1 MSTDV
6 PQPFTLDLADPA
18 ATDLAA
24 TGGKGS
30 SLAHLAAA
38 GLPVPEGF
46 HVTTGAYR
54 AAVAGAP
61 QLAIVEA
68 AAQVDPD
75 RPETHEAAAARIAEV
90 FAGLEVP
97 EEVSDAVRAGY
108 SSLRGPALSR
118 LAASDPA
125 VAVRSSATAEDLPGM
140 SFAGQ
145 QDSYLNIRGEEALL
159 RAVRDCWASLWT
171 ARAIGYR
178 ARHAISAD
186 EVALAV
192 VVQHLVNA
200 DAAGVLFTL
209 DPMTGS
215 RDHVLINA
223 SWGLG
228 EAVVGG
234 RVTPDTYLVARVG
247 GTVRRTVSTKEIRTV
262 RTDEGTRDEP
272 VPTELRDAP
281 SLTDEQAS
289 GLADLGIRIEEL
301 YGTPMDVE
309 WAVHDGAPFVLQ
321 ARPVTGE
328 PAADPRRRGDMGRPG
343 QNTGFPPVTPST
355 VPET

>member
-6 PQPFTLDLADPA
+6 PQPFVLDLADPA
-18 ATDLAA
+18 ATDLAT

-30 SLAHLAAA
+30 SLARLAAA

-46 HVTTGAYR
+46 HVTTDAYR
-54 AAVAGAP
+54 AALAGAP
-61 QLAIVEA
+61 QRAIVEA

-90 FAGLEVP
+90 FADLEIPP
-97 EEVSDAVRAGY
+97 EVADAVRAGY
-108 SSLRGPALSR
+108 SSLSGPALSR
-118 LAASDPA
+118 GASDPA

-178 ARHAISAD
+178 ARHGIPAEDVS
-186 EVALAV
+186 LAV
-192 VVQHLVNA
+192 VVQQMVPA
-200 DAAGVLFTL
+200 DAAGILFTV

-215 RDHVLINA
+215 RDWVVINA
-223 SWGLG
+223 AWGLG

-234 RVTPDTYLVARVG
+234 RVNPDTFLVARVG
-247 GTVRRTVSTKEIRTV
+247 YAVRVTVSDKEVRTV
-262 RTDEGTRDEP
+262 RTDDGTWDEP
-272 VPTELRDAP
+272 VPAELRRRP
-281 SLTDEQAS
+281 SLTDVQAAQ
-289 GLADLGIRIEEL
+289 LAAIGVRIEEL
-301 YGTPMDVE
+301 YEAPVDVE
-309 WAVHDGAPFVLQ
+309 WAVHDGRPFILQ
-321 ARPVTGE
+321 ARPVTGT
-328 PAADPRRRGDMGRPG
+328 ATSS
-343 QNTGFPPVTPST
+343 QNTGLPPVTPST

>member
-1 MSTDV
+1 VSADSS
-6 PQPFTLDLADPA
+6 QPFVLDLAHA
-18 ATDLAA
+18 GATDLAT

-30 SLAHLAAA
+30 SLARLAAA
-38 GLPVPEGF
+38 GLPVPEAF

-61 QLAIVEA
+61 QRAIVEA

-90 FAGLEVP
+90 FADLEIP
-97 EEVSDAVRAGY
+97 TEVADAVRAGY
-108 SSLRGPALSR
+108 SGLRTPALSR
-118 LAASDPA
+118 LGASDPA

-178 ARHAISAD
+178 ARHGIPAE
-186 EVALAV
+186 EVSLAV
-192 VVQHLVNA
+192 VVQRMVLA
-200 DAAGVLFTL
+200 DAAGILFTV

-215 RDHVLINA
+215 RDWVVINA
-223 SWGLG
+223 AWGLG

-234 RVTPDTYLVARVG
+234 QVNPDTFLVARAGDVVRA
-247 GTVRRTVSTKEIRTV
+247 TVSSKEVRTVL
-262 RTDEGTRDEP
+262 TDDGTRNEP
-272 VPTELRDAP
+272 VPAELRRRP
-281 SLTDEQAS
+281 SLTDAQA
-289 GLADLGIRIEEL
+289 ADLAAIGVRIEEL
-301 YGTPMDVE
+301 YGPPVDVE
-309 WAVHDGAPFVLQ
+309 WAVSDGQPFIVQ
-321 ARPVTGE
+321 ARPVTAVATG
-328 PAADPRRRGDMGRPG
+328 AGADAGP
-343 QNTGFPPVTPST
+343 
-355 VPET
+355 